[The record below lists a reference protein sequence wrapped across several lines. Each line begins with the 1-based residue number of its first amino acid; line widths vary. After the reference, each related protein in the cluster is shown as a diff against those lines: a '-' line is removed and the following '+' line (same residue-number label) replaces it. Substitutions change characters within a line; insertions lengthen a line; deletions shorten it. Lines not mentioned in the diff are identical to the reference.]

1 MRVCAGCGL
10 PFSTKWS
17 VYRCEPCRSLRKNF
31 PKCSVCGSR
40 CSHNRATVCANCR
53 SNALPE
59 LRKMSA
65 TETAW
70 LAGLIEGEGSFLS
83 AGGRKRV
90 HVTMTDR
97 DIVERLASVTGVGS
111 VYELARRKPHHKQA
125 YKWDVGRAQTASSVA
140 EAIYPLLC
148 TRRRA
153 QAIEMVTDVEVCQK
167 NWLLSGSSEAWAWA
181 AGVVE
186 GEGSFSRSVDRY
198 EYRVSVT
205 TTDADVAEQLL
216 SITEMG
222 RIYGPYHRNPR
233 WKPTFHW
240 IVASRENVLEARTRM
255 LPHLGLRRS
264 EKICSLFGSP

>member
-1 MRVCAGCGL
+1 
-10 PFSTKWS
+10 
-17 VYRCEPCRSLRKNF
+17 
-31 PKCSVCGSR
+31 
-40 CSHNRATVCANCR
+40 
-53 SNALPE
+53 
-59 LRKMSA
+59 MSA